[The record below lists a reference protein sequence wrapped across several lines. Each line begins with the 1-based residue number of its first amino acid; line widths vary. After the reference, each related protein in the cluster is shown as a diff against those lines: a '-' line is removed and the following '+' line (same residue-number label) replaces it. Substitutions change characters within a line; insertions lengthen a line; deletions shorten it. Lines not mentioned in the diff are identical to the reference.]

1 MAKSAVYRLLLG
13 LWLFSLIVD
22 FSLAEKIKLKD
33 GRVIEGEIISA
44 DMTGVRI
51 KAEKEIFMIKNED
64 IESIVKEEKTVRI
77 FLKDGNKVEGK
88 VLNEDEKTIRIGYSN
103 VEWQIKKENVQRIE
117 TLSLE
122 TREYKVPLPL
132 KKPDRRYTIGFAL
145 RAGQNSML
153 EDEYNNGF
161 IYTAGLSVGLFK
173 NIALEL
179 NAGGFRSGV
188 KQGFPQ
194 LSKGKISY
202 IPFQLSLIFR
212 VPLKRI
218 MPYLSFGG
226 SYYINKFALDED
238 AYKAWYLLGFEIE
251 EEIKDMFGFHCGAGL
266 DFFLTE
272 NFALNIDLKYNLAKT
287 SGTWSMKDL
296 MTDLSIAGNS
306 DNIKLNSLFILA
318 GLKLYF

>member
-1 MAKSAVYRLLLG
+1 MAKSAVFRLFLG
-13 LWLFSLIVD
+13 LCLLMLIAD

-33 GRVIEGEIISA
+33 GRVIEGEIVSA
-44 DMTGVRI
+44 DMTGVKI
-51 KAEKEIFMIKNED
+51 KAGKEILVINNED

-77 FLKDGNKVEGK
+77 FLKDGNKLEGK

-117 TLSLE
+117 TLSLK
-122 TREYKVPLPL
+122 TSEYKIPLPP
-132 KKPDRRYTIGFAL
+132 KEPERQYGIGFAA
-145 RAGQNSML
+145 RAGRNGML

-161 IYTAGLSVGLFK
+161 IYAGGFSVGLFK

-179 NAGGFRSGV
+179 NVGGFRSDV
-188 KQGFPQ
+188 KQGSRL

-202 IPFQLSLIFR
+202 VPIQLSLIFR
-212 VPLKRI
+212 VPVKRI

-226 SYYINKFALDED
+226 NYYINKFALDEET
-238 AYKAWYLLGFEIE
+238 YKAWYLLDFEIE
-251 EEIKDMFGFHCGAGL
+251 EEIKNMFGFHYGAGL
-266 DFFLTE
+266 DFFLSE
-272 NFALNIDLKYNLAKT
+272 NIALNIDIKYNLAKT
-287 SGTWSMKDL
+287 SGTWAMKDL
-296 MTDLSIAGNS
+296 VTGLSISGDI